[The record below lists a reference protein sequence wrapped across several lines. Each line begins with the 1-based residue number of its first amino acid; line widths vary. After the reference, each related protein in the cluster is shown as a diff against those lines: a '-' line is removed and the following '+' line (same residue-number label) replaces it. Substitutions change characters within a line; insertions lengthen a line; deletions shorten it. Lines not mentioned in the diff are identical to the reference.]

1 MRLHRRVNLE
11 EYNMSLPKR
20 KNNIKIYQETELT
33 ARRQELLDNITKSDT
48 FLPDS
53 ILHDDLDKGMLEYV
67 QKEFKIISDGKSI
80 PVIEKILTIQ
90 RWAEFSNNWE
100 FSDDDGNIKL
110 PFIVTIRKPDVQ
122 PGTNPSVQR
131 TVPDRHQFY
140 YASVPTWNGTQMGA
154 DVYKI
159 PQPVPVD
166 ITYDV
171 TIICNKFRD
180 LNRFNKIVLQRF
192 ASRQDY
198 TMVKGHYIPIVLDK
212 IEDNTPMDTMDG
224 RRFYIQNYTFTM
236 LGFLIDS
243 DEFEIKPSIS
253 RFFLM
258 NELVIGKE
266 PKKKFINKF
275 VNITVATFVADG
287 VQTQFS
293 VGESIGRIFSV
304 SVNGL
309 VQELGVDYFHVAY
322 TSKITFAEAPLE
334 GSIIIISYYKGRN
347 DTIIDVFGNIMN
359 VSTEYFTYDGT
370 SLVFILNNGV
380 KSIVSLD
387 INGLVEEEGSGYDIS
402 GDHQFTLL
410 GIPSVGSRIS
420 VTYLY

>member
-1 MRLHRRVNLE
+1 
-11 EYNMSLPKR
+11 MSLPKR

-67 QKEFKIISDGKSI
+67 QKEFKIISDGKLI

-100 FSDDDGNIKL
+100 FSDDDGNMKL

-154 DVYKI
+154 DIYKI

-192 ASRQDY
+192 SSRQDY

-258 NELVIGKE
+258 NELVSGKE

-287 VQTQFS
+287 LQTQFS

-309 VQELGVDYFHVAY
+309 VQELSVDYFHVAY

-334 GSIIIISYYKGRN
+334 GSTIIISYYKGRN

-359 VSTEYFTYDGT
+359 VSTDYFTYDGT

-410 GIPSVGSRIS
+410 GTPSIGSRIS